1 MRNIGYI
8 TTTAPLLLALALL
21 GCSSGTDA
29 TDAAAGSSDEGT
41 SDDVDLMVAD
51 TELGEVIVDGEG
63 LTAYVFDMDTAGS
76 GESSCTGQCLSDW
89 PPVTT
94 GSGEPQVDGVTGDVD
109 TITAPN
115 GDTQITLEGLPL
127 YLFAG
132 DAEPGDVTGQ
142 AVNDVWWVVGPDG
155 SKITNTAS
163 SRTGGYSR

>member
-1 MRNIGYI
+1 MRRIRYI
-8 TTTAPLLLALALL
+8 TAAPLVLGLALF
-21 GCSSGTDA
+21 GCSSGTDT
-29 TDAAAGSSDEGT
+29 TDTAAGSSADGT
-41 SDDVDLMVAD
+41 NGDVDLQVTD
-51 TELGEVIVDGEG
+51 TELGEIIVDGDG

-76 GESSCTGQCLSDW
+76 GESTCTGQCLSDW

-94 GSGEPQVDGVTGDVD
+94 SSGDPQVDGVTGDVG

-142 AVNDVWWVVGPDG
+142 AGNDVWWVDG
-155 SKITNTAS
+155 ADCRKSSDTAS
-163 SRTGGYSR
+163 SVTGGYSR